1 MKKKKKKSSKQND
14 QIDFD
19 TKMNVPLAVS
29 AVLFF
34 GVIITLIVQ
43 SNIMRTGDEL
53 LNSASV
59 AHILPH
65 VIATTTDEV
74 AQP

>member
-1 MKKKKKKSSKQND
+1 MKKKKKKGGKQND

-34 GVIITLIVQ
+34 GVVATLLVQ
-43 SNIMRTGDEL
+43 SNVLQTGDQL

-59 AHILPH
+59 AQIPPH
-65 VIATTTDEV
+65 VMATTTDEV
-74 AQP
+74 VQ